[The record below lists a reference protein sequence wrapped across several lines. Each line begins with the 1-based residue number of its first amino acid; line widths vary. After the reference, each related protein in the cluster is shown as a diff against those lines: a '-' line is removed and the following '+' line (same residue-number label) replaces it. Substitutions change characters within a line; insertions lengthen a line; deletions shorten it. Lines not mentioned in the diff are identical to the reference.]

1 MKEEKKKEEEEEEEK
16 KKVRREGGKDICK
29 LYIHQRTQSQVDIL
43 INQTDSWTHNIQ
55 TQDAES
61 QWTLRDLSGDGQM
74 DGDQQSQKLL

>member
-43 INQTDSWTHNIQ
+43 INQTDSWTHNIRK
-55 TQDAES
+55 QDAES
-61 QWTLRDLSGDGQM
+61 QWRWTDGWRPTVTQ
-74 DGDQQSQKLL
+74 LL